1 MVNVGNKI
9 KNFFTKDVK
18 GGFEAIP
25 NAIKDGFNEVKDT
38 FENIG
43 DDIKGG
49 FNQVKDTFEDLG
61 DDIKGEFQG
70 LGKNIVGG
78 FNQVK
83 NTFEDLGDNIK
94 GEFQGLGRNILGGLN
109 QVKDT
114 FEDLGDDI
122 KDEFTGLGKNILGGL
137 KDVGKEISGP
147 FVKFGLDTKETFE
160 SIGELLNEVG
170 DVTDSAFGYVA
181 ETGKFLGDLT
191 IGSVEFVVDVLK
203 QIVKMFPALV
213 RILKSAFQML
223 EKGYEI
229 TTVIL
234 LIAPALV
241 IFMYTVILIEIL
253 DNNAKKE

>member
-1 MVNVGNKI
+1 MGNAGSKI
-9 KNFFTKDVK
+9 EDFFTKDIK
-18 GGFEAIP
+18 KAFEAIP
-25 NAIKDGFNEVKDT
+25 NAVKDGFNEVKDT
-38 FENIG
+38 FEDFG
-43 DDIKGG
+43 DDIKGEFKGLGKNIVGG

-61 DDIKGEFQG
+61 DDIKSEFQG
-70 LGKNIVGG
+70 LGK
-78 FNQVK
+78 
-83 NTFEDLGDNIK
+83 E
-94 GEFQGLGRNILGGLN
+94 
-109 QVKDT
+109 
-114 FEDLGDDI
+114 
-122 KDEFTGLGKNILGGL
+122 ILGGL

-181 ETGKFLGDLT
+181 ETGKFLGDITVGTL
-191 IGSVEFVVDVLK
+191 EFMLDVAK
-203 QIVKMFPALV
+203 QIIKLFPALV
-213 RILKSAFQML
+213 RILKSAFEML